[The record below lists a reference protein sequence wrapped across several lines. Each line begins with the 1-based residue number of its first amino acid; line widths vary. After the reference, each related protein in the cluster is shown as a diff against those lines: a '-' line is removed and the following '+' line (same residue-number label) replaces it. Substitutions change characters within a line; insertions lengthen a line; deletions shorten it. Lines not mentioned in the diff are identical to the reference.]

1 MSSFDSIGSAVSDA
15 VSAAAS
21 SVSSVSSTTDDTVFI
36 YDEDATVYENS
47 NNMFSAYVNLKRES
61 FESSMEDL
69 DELNDDLTT
78 ANEYFALFVDF
89 AAQDETISIKD
100 EMSYSEWVEFYDW
113 MNDETDIDVERYFSS
128 SHGVYNL
135 YYDDDGGIKDDDLS
149 KSEVQGLKAAIDT
162 HIKSL
167 EADQSKQS
175 IEVNQY
181 LTRMNEGLGW
191 WGGKLD
197 SFDRLWSKITGN
209 I

>member
-1 MSSFDSIGSAVSDA
+1 MSSLDSIGSAISDA

-21 SVSSVSSTTDDTVFI
+21 SVSSTDDTVFI
-36 YDEDATVYENS
+36 YDEDATVYDNS
-47 NNMFSAYVNLKRES
+47 NSMFSAYVNLKRES
-61 FESSMEDL
+61 FEASMEDL
-69 DELNDDLTT
+69 DDLNDDLTE
-78 ANEYFALFVDF
+78 ANEYFAIFVDF
-89 AAQDETISIKD
+89 AAQDDTINLKD
-100 EMSYSEWVEFYDW
+100 EMTYSEWVSFYNW
-113 MNDETDIDVERYFSS
+113 MGDSGIDRDRYFDS

-135 YYDDDGGIKDDDLS
+135 YYDDDGGTKDDDLS

-175 IEVNQY
+175 IEVNQF